1 MIAFQGRNLKKTQF
15 KQADGFEIV
24 SNKGKLELKRLT
36 FSNYIPP
43 ENITDDNDVS
53 ISVADMKWFLK
64 SIPQKDKLSLNNGYI
79 NFSRKMH
86 GRKPQSTISNKPEKI
101 KRRQCI
107 TSYHKCIRNN

>member
-1 MIAFQGRNLKKTQF
+1 MIAFQGRNLKKMQF

-53 ISVADMKWFLK
+53 ISVADMKWFPK
-64 SIPQKDKLSLNNGYI
+64 SIPKKDKLSLNNGYQFFKK
-79 NFSRKMH
+79 NAWKKTTRHYQQQARK
-86 GRKPQSTISNKPEKI
+86 N
-101 KRRQCI
+101 
-107 TSYHKCIRNN
+107 